1 MFRFLLHDAQSHSN
15 SSLCGQTLH
24 LFRFASICH
33 DRMTSSGDDD
43 VLPKFAI
50 RYKFPHKDHPNLNP
64 HHHTYL
70 ASSNAL
76 FFCSLH
82 NRMLPPSIFPS
93 LSFSRHSN
101 SRSSTHFPSLLHF
114 SMYSG
119 FNTHSPHATAPR
131 CFSVRFNDAVMK
143 CVARASKALC
153 MSEEKKSHL
162 WESITTPPSCWMLCV
177 MSVVKTSLLSRKTRF
192 GWEASIFASLLLG
205 SAVSSWGLLGVRM
218 WR

>member
-1 MFRFLLHDAQSHSN
+1 MLFAQVVQKLHMTHQPMPHISSGNKNEVAFIQIIHQPGMFRFLLHDAQSHSN

-143 CVARASKALC
+143 CVARASKAL
-153 MSEEKKSHL
+153 
-162 WESITTPPSCWMLCV
+162 
-177 MSVVKTSLLSRKTRF
+177 
-192 GWEASIFASLLLG
+192 
-205 SAVSSWGLLGVRM
+205 
-218 WR
+218 

>member
-1 MFRFLLHDAQSHSN
+1 MFRFLLHDTQSHSN
-15 SSLCGQTLH
+15 SFLCCQTLH
-24 LFRFASICH
+24 FFCFAPICH
-33 DRMTSSGDDD
+33 NRMTSSGDND
-43 VLPKFAI
+43 VFPKFAI
-50 RYKFPHKDHPNLNP
+50 RYEFPHEDHPNLNRS
-64 HHHTYL
+64 HFTNL

-93 LSFSRHSN
+93 LSFSLHSN

-119 FNTHSPHATAPR
+119 FNTHNPHATAPR

-143 CVARASKALC
+143 CVARGSKVLR

-177 MSVVKTSLLSRKTRF
+177 MSVVNTSLLSRKTRL
-192 GWEASIFASLLLG
+192 GCEESIFGSLLLG
-205 SAVSSWGLLGVRM
+205 SAVSSWGLLGVRA
-218 WR
+218 WE